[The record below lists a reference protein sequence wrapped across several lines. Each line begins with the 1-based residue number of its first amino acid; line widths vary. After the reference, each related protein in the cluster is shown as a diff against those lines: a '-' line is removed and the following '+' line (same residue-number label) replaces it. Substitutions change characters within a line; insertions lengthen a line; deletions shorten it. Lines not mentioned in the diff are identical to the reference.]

1 MRYGTYCKSINTK
14 YNNIKHFINKIFDA
28 PERININVWLDNFS
42 ESQKIYLN
50 NELKLILR
58 NSISDRKIKKIFEK
72 QLPQDEINNIIDFI
86 DLQKISYDLVS
97 NICYNLE
104 KTCQI

>member
-14 YNNIKHFINKIFDA
+14 YTNIKYFINKIFDA

-42 ESQKIYLN
+42 ESQKIYLH

-58 NSISDRKIKKIFEK
+58 SYNSYTEIKKIFK
-72 QLPQDEINNIIDFI
+72 NLLPNDIICYIIDYI
-86 DLQKISYDLVS
+86 DLRKLSYDLILK
-97 NICYNLE
+97 ICNYL
-104 KTCQI
+104 K